1 MPAAVAVPAAITGG
15 IGIAQ
20 AISAGKQAK
29 RAKEA
34 IDNYQRQTLTNPY
47 SGLQVST
54 LGADRMRED
63 LARTVATMTEQAA
76 LGGIKG
82 VASLAPNI
90 VQQQNAQEAQ
100 IAANLDE
107 QEKQRQQMIAQGNA
121 MVQQMTEQREN
132 NDLLGLGQQLS
143 VAQQNQANGFN
154 TVAQAGAGAMAAG
167 ASGLFSK
174 TPTTPTAASVDTK
187 NILNNGVAATAPL
200 NYNQA
205 LPNVN
210 SNTLPNSVSV
220 FPTLNQ
226 FSSNG
231 KNLFENPAWILNLG
245 GMYNGFKK

>member
-15 IGIAQ
+15 VGIAQ
-20 AISAGKQAK
+20 AIGAGKEAK
-29 RAKEA
+29 RTKEA

-47 SGLQVST
+47 SGMQIST

-154 TVAQAGAGAMAAG
+154 TVAQAGAGAM
-167 ASGLFSK
+167 
-174 TPTTPTAASVDTK
+174 TAASAGLFDG
-187 NILNNGVAATAPL
+187 L
-200 NYNQA
+200 
-205 LPNVN
+205 
-210 SNTLPNSVSV
+210 
-220 FPTLNQ
+220 Q
-226 FSSNG
+226 FGG
-231 KNLFENPAWILNLG
+231 KNPSTIKVPGVNMNPIFNNTNFKFPNLSNVQIPKLG
-245 GMYNGFKK
+245 

>member
-1 MPAAVAVPAAITGG
+1 MPAAVAVPASITGG

-20 AISAGKQAK
+20 AIGAGKEAK

-47 SGLQVST
+47 GGLQVST

-143 VAQQNQANGFN
+143 VAQQNQANGIN
-154 TVAQAGAGAMAAG
+154 TLAQAGAGAMAAST
-167 ASGLFSK
+167 AGLFADQ
-174 TPTTPTAASVDTK
+174 PGIFD
-187 NILNNGVAATAPL
+187 
-200 NYNQA
+200 
-205 LPNVN
+205 
-210 SNTLPNSVSV
+210 
-220 FPTLNQ
+220 
-226 FSSNG
+226 
-231 KNLFENPAWILNLG
+231 NLFKGYFNSQGYKDSQIQNFLPGAQVTRIPYSFNKPLTIPKLG
-245 GMYNGFKK
+245 

>member
-1 MPAAVAVPAAITGG
+1 MPAAEGGVPAAITGG

-20 AISAGKQAK
+20 AIGAGKEAK

-47 SGLQVST
+47 SGMQVST

-154 TVAQAGAGAMAAG
+154 TLAQAGAGAMAAG
-167 ASGLFSK
+167 AAGIFADKPGIFDNMFNGYFNSQGYKDSQIQTVLPGAQVTR
-174 TPTTPTAASVDTK
+174 TPYSFNK
-187 NILNNGVAATAPL
+187 PL
-200 NYNQA
+200 TI
-205 LPNVN
+205 P
-210 SNTLPNSVSV
+210 
-220 FPTLNQ
+220 
-226 FSSNG
+226 
-231 KNLFENPAWILNLG
+231 KLG
-245 GMYNGFKK
+245 

>member
-15 IGIAQ
+15 VGIAQ
-20 AISAGKQAK
+20 SISAGKEAK
-29 RAKEA
+29 RTKEA
-34 IDNYQRQTLTNPY
+34 IDNYPRQTLTNPN
-47 SGLQVST
+47 SGMQVST

-90 VQQQNAQEAQ
+90 IQQQNAQEAQ

-143 VAQQNQANGFN
+143 VAKQNQANGWN
-154 TVAQAGAGAMAAG
+154 TFAQGMAGLGSAAS
-167 ASGLFSK
+167 AGLF
-174 TPTTPTAASVDTK
+174 D
-187 NILNNGVAATAPL
+187 
-200 NYNQA
+200 
-205 LPNVN
+205 
-210 SNTLPNSVSV
+210 
-220 FPTLNQ
+220 
-226 FSSNG
+226 
-231 KNLFENPAWILNLG
+231 NLG
-245 GMYNGFKK
+245 SGDNYYNSQGYKNSQIQTVLPGAQVTRTPYSFNKPLTIPKLE

>member
-1 MPAAVAVPAAITGG
+1 MPAAVAVPALITGG
-15 IGIAQ
+15 VGIAQ
-20 AISAGKQAK
+20 AISAGKEAK

-34 IDNYQRQTLTNPY
+34 INNYQRQTLTNPY
-47 SGLQVST
+47 SGMQVST

-90 VQQQNAQEAQ
+90 IQQQNAQEAQ

-143 VAQQNQANGFN
+143 VAEQNKANGFN
-154 TVAQAGAGAMAAG
+154 TLAQAGAGAMAAG
-167 ASGLFSK
+167 TAGLFGK
-174 TPTTPTAASVDTK
+174 TNGGGSGESANK
-187 NILNNGVAATAPL
+187 NSGGIGTNSPL
-200 NYNQA
+200 NYNQS
-205 LPNVN
+205 LPNLN
-210 SNTLPNSVSV
+210 SGTLPNSMSV

>member
-1 MPAAVAVPAAITGG
+1 MPAAAAVPAAITGVT
-15 IGIAQ
+15 GIAQ
-20 AISAGKQAK
+20 AIGAGKEAK

-90 VQQQNAQEAQ
+90 IQQQNAQEAQ

-143 VAQQNQANGFN
+143 VAQQNKANGFN

-174 TPTTPTAASVDTK
+174 TPTAASVDTK
-187 NILNNGVAATAPL
+187 NILNKGVAATAPL

>member
-1 MPAAVAVPAAITGG
+1 M
-15 IGIAQ
+15 
-20 AISAGKQAK
+20 
-29 RAKEA
+29 
-34 IDNYQRQTLTNPY
+34 
-47 SGLQVST
+47 QVST

-90 VQQQNAQEAQ
+90 IQQQNAQEAQ

-107 QEKQRQQMIAQGNA
+107 QEKQRQQMIAQGNE

-143 VAQQNQANGFN
+143 VAQQNKANGFN
-154 TVAQAGAGAMAAG
+154 TVAQAGVGAMAAG

-174 TPTTPTAASVDTK
+174 TPTAASVDTK
-187 NILNNGVAATAPL
+187 NILNKGVAATAPL

>member
-15 IGIAQ
+15 IGITQ
-20 AISAGKQAK
+20 AIGAGKEAK

-47 SGLQVST
+47 SGMQVST

-63 LARTVATMTEQAA
+63 LSRTVATMTEQAA

-121 MVQQMTEQREN
+121 RVQQMTEQREN

-154 TVAQAGAGAMAAG
+154 TVAQAGAGAMAA
-167 ASGLFSK
+167 ASAGLF
-174 TPTTPTAASVDTK
+174 DG
-187 NILNNGVAATAPL
+187 L
-200 NYNQA
+200 
-205 LPNVN
+205 
-210 SNTLPNSVSV
+210 
-220 FPTLNQ
+220 Q
-226 FSSNG
+226 FGG
-231 KNLFENPAWILNLG
+231 KNPSTIKVPGVNMNPIFNNTNFKFPNLSNVQIPKLG
-245 GMYNGFKK
+245 

>member
-1 MPAAVAVPAAITGG
+1 MPAAVAVPALITAGS
-15 IGIAQ
+15 GIAQ
-20 AISAGKQAK
+20 AIGAGKEAK
-29 RAKEA
+29 RTKEA
-34 IDNYQRQTLTNPY
+34 IDNYPRQTLTNPN

-90 VQQQNAQEAQ
+90 IQQQNAQEAQ

-154 TVAQAGAGAMAAG
+154 TVAQAGAGAM
-167 ASGLFSK
+167 
-174 TPTTPTAASVDTK
+174 TAASAGLFDG
-187 NILNNGVAATAPL
+187 L
-200 NYNQA
+200 
-205 LPNVN
+205 
-210 SNTLPNSVSV
+210 
-220 FPTLNQ
+220 Q
-226 FSSNG
+226 FGG
-231 KNLFENPAWILNLG
+231 KNPSTIKVPGVNMNPIFNNTNFKFPNLSNVQIPKLG
-245 GMYNGFKK
+245 

>member
-1 MPAAVAVPAAITGG
+1 MPAATAIPAIIGG
-15 IGIAQ
+15 VSGLATAGSGIAQ
-20 AISAGKQAK
+20 AIGAGKEAK
-29 RAKEA
+29 RAREA

-47 SGLQVST
+47 GGLQVST

-143 VAQQNQANGFN
+143 VAQQNKANGWN
-154 TVAQAGAGAMAAG
+154 TFAQGMAGLGSAAS
-167 ASGLFSK
+167 AGLF
-174 TPTTPTAASVDTK
+174 DG
-187 NILNNGVAATAPL
+187 L
-200 NYNQA
+200 
-205 LPNVN
+205 
-210 SNTLPNSVSV
+210 
-220 FPTLNQ
+220 Q
-226 FSSNG
+226 FGG
-231 KNLFENPAWILNLG
+231 KNPSAIKVPGVNMNPIFN
-245 GMYNGFKK
+245 NPTFKFPDLSNIQIPKIG

>member
-1 MPAAVAVPAAITGG
+1 MPAAAAGAGALITGG
-15 IGIAQ
+15 MGIAQ
-20 AISAGKQAK
+20 AIGAGKEAK
-29 RAKEA
+29 RTKEA

-47 SGLQVST
+47 SGMQVST

-132 NDLLGLGQQLS
+132 NDLLGLGQQLT
-143 VAQQNQANGFN
+143 VAQQNKANGFN
-154 TVAQAGAGAMAAG
+154 NIAQAGMGIIN
-167 ASGLFSK
+167 
-174 TPTTPTAASVDTK
+174 AASAGVFGETNGGGSGESANK
-187 NILNNGVAATAPL
+187 NSGGIGTNSPL

>member
-1 MPAAVAVPAAITGG
+1 MPAAVAVPAIIGG
-15 IGIAQ
+15 VSGLATAGSGIAQ
-20 AISAGKQAK
+20 AIGAGKESK

-47 SGLQVST
+47 SGMQVST

-90 VQQQNAQEAQ
+90 IQQQNAQEAQ

-143 VAQQNQANGFN
+143 VAQQNKANGWN
-154 TVAQAGAGAMAAG
+154 TFAQGMAGLGNAAS
-167 ASGLFSK
+167 AGLF
-174 TPTTPTAASVDTK
+174 DG
-187 NILNNGVAATAPL
+187 L
-200 NYNQA
+200 
-205 LPNVN
+205 
-210 SNTLPNSVSV
+210 
-220 FPTLNQ
+220 Q
-226 FSSNG
+226 FGG
-231 KNLFENPAWILNLG
+231 KNKRAIKVPGVNMNTIFNNST
-245 GMYNGFKK
+245 FKYPDLSNIQIPKLEG

>member
-20 AISAGKQAK
+20 AIGAGKEAK
-29 RAKEA
+29 RTKEA
-34 IDNYQRQTLTNPY
+34 IDNYPRQTLTNPN
-47 SGLQVST
+47 SGLQLST

-132 NDLLGLGQQLS
+132 NDLIGLGQQLS

-154 TVAQAGAGAMAAG
+154 TLAQAGAGAMAAG
-167 ASGLFSK
+167 TAGIFADKPGIFDKRLFQFSGL
-174 TPTTPTAASVDTK
+174 
-187 NILNNGVAATAPL
+187 
-200 NYNQA
+200 
-205 LPNVN
+205 
-210 SNTLPNSVSV
+210 
-220 FPTLNQ
+220 
-226 FSSNG
+226 
-231 KNLFENPAWILNLG
+231 
-245 GMYNGFKK
+245 